1 MLLVDKLI
9 FEIIRKVGF
18 TILKKIKP
26 LLVLGLALLTIF
38 AGLSFKPLTA
48 HADSS
53 NSSDA
58 RSNTNSTSNI
68 PVVMIGNSLSASQQ
82 KETIQTLI
90 APLNGAN
97 YRVQKVTGADLVKY
111 LNPSGDNFTTSSG
124 VWSSAM
130 IQKTAKGSGINVT
143 ILDFNGQNNIT
154 SITAEQYKNAGLTA
168 GLQDVHIYVTSAV
181 PIDGSGA
188 LAGVYASYAQNHS
201 LNQKQ
206 VNVAQNEMETLNK
219 ISKDNKGKDGYSD
232 AQLNKAVAGAKSEMA
247 KQGQNISDSQIRDIV
262 NNQIKINH
270 LGNTINNN
278 QKEQII
284 NILNGVK
291 DSGALKNGNFRQQAS
306 QLSDSL
312 SGQAKKMWDKFNTPK
327 SRSWFQKIIDDITN
341 WLKSLISK

>member
-1 MLLVDKLI
+1 MKKNKAVLVLAVVLLSVLSGLTLKVDKA
-9 FEIIRKVGF
+9 K
-18 TILKKIKP
+18 
-26 LLVLGLALLTIF
+26 
-38 AGLSFKPLTA
+38 
-48 HADSS
+48 ADS
-53 NSSDA
+53 NSSD
-58 RSNTNSTSNI
+58 NM
-68 PVVMIGNSLSASQQ
+68 PVVMVGGSLTSSQKQ
-82 KETIQTLI
+82 ETIKTLTQ
-90 APLNGAN
+90 PLNGQN
-97 YRVQKVTGADLVKY
+97 YQVSKVTGADLVKY

-130 IQKTAKGSGINVT
+130 IQKTAQGSGINVT
-143 ILDFNGQNNIT
+143 ILDFNGKNNIT

-188 LAGVYASYAQNHS
+188 LAGVYASYAQNHQ

-219 ISKDNKGKDGYSD
+219 ISKDNKGKQGYSD
-232 AQLNKAVAGAKSEMA
+232 AQLNKAVAGAKSDMA

-291 DSGALKNGNFRQQAS
+291 DSGALKNGNFKEQAS
-306 QLSDSL
+306 KLSDSL
-312 SGQAKKMWDKFNTPK
+312 SGQAKKFWSKANTPEN
-327 SRSWFQKIIDDITN
+327 RSWFQKIIDDVCN